1 MRLVA
6 LDHDAAA
13 WPAPHRRAT
22 QLGHALVRV
31 AALCALA
38 SCLAAVT
45 ALPAG
50 AARGR
55 TVVFG
60 HSVQGRALVARVL
73 GDSSAPRKILLVGC
87 IHGDEC
93 AGRTI
98 LTATERRAVPANAQ
112 LWLVPTL
119 NPDGVTTGTRQNAH
133 GVDLNR
139 NFPYRWQP
147 VSGPTFYSGPRPRSE
162 PETRAAMRLIARVR
176 PDATVVYHQHEDL
189 VDMAGGDRG
198 LARRYAELAG
208 LRATCLPFLPGT
220 ESGWSNHAFPGTTSF
235 VVELPAGPMRGAALR
250 RHLHALGALE
260 HGARSGSARS
270 CAP

>member
-1 MRLVA
+1 MLV
-6 LDHDAAA
+6 LL
-13 WPAPHRRAT
+13 APTAEVPRRRAKW
-22 QLGHALVRV
+22 LGHPFVRA
-31 AALCALA
+31 AALCALT
-38 SCLAAVT
+38 SWLAAIAAV
-45 ALPAG
+45 PAC

-60 HSVQGRALVARVL
+60 RSVQGRTLVARVL
-73 GDSSAPRKILLVGC
+73 GPDSATRRIVLVGC

-93 AGRTI
+93 AGRAI
-98 LTATERRAVPANAQ
+98 LAAAERRAVPANVQ

-119 NPDGVTTGTRQNAH
+119 NPDGEAASSRQNAR

-139 NFPYRWQP
+139 NFPYRWRAVP
-147 VSGPTFYSGPRPRSE
+147 GPTYYSGPRPRSE

-176 PDATVVYHQHEDL
+176 PDVTIVYHQHEDL

-220 ESGWSNHAFPGTTSF
+220 ESAWSNHSFAGTTSF
-235 VVELPAGPMRGAALR
+235 VVELPAGPVPAAALR
-250 RHLHALGALE
+250 RHLRALSALE
-260 HGARSGSARS
+260 HDARSGSARS

>member
-1 MRLVA
+1 M
-6 LDHDAAA
+6 
-13 WPAPHRRAT
+13 
-22 QLGHALVRV
+22 ALVRLAPTAEAPRSRAKRLGHPLV
-31 AALCALA
+31 RAAALCVLA
-38 SCLAAVT
+38 SWMAAITPV
-45 ALPAG
+45 PAG

-73 GDSSAPRKILLVGC
+73 GADSAPRKIVLVGC

-93 AGRTI
+93 AGRAI
-98 LTATERRAVPANAQ
+98 LVAAERRAVPANVQ

-119 NPDGVTTGTRQNAH
+119 NPDGEAAGARQNAH

-139 NFPYRWQP
+139 NFPYRWRAVP
-147 VSGPTFYSGPRPRSE
+147 GPTYYSGPRPRSE
-162 PETRAAMRLIARVR
+162 PETRAAMRLIARVQ
-176 PDATVVYHQHEDL
+176 PGATVVYHQHEDL

-220 ESGWSNHAFPGTTSF
+220 ESAWSNHTFPGTTSF
-235 VVELPAGPMRGAALR
+235 VVELPSGPVRGAALR
-250 RHLHALGALE
+250 RHLRALGALE

-270 CAP
+270 CAA

>member
-1 MRLVA
+1 MGAVQSA
-6 LDHDAAA
+6 PTAE
-13 WPAPHRRAT
+13 APHTRAKR
-22 QLGHALVRV
+22 LCHALVRA
-31 AALCALA
+31 AALCTLTSWIATIT
-38 SCLAAVT
+38 AV
-45 ALPAG
+45 PAG

-73 GDSSAPRKILLVGC
+73 GPGSAARKIVLVGC

-93 AGRTI
+93 AGRAI
-98 LTATERRAVPANAQ
+98 LLAAERRAVPANVQ

-119 NPDGVTTGTRQNAH
+119 NPDGEAAGTRQNTH

-139 NFPYRWQP
+139 NFPYRWRAVP
-147 VSGPTFYSGPRPRSE
+147 GPTYYSGPRPRSE
-162 PETRAAMRLIARVR
+162 AETRAAMRLIARLR
-176 PDATVVYHQHEDL
+176 PYATVIYHQHEDL

-220 ESGWSNHAFPGTTSF
+220 ESAWSNHSFAGTTSF
-235 VVELPAGPMRGAALR
+235 VVELPAGPVRGAVLR
-250 RHLHALGALE
+250 RHLRALSALE

-270 CAP
+270 CVP